1 MKKTIA
7 IIPCKTDSTRV
18 KLKNLQV
25 INKLTLLEIT
35 IKYALKSSLID
46 KVIVS
51 TESEKVVE
59 IASKYKVET
68 MKRSKELLGDAEVCD
83 VYVDVIKQ
91 LCERN
96 AFSPD
101 DYSYVVGLQPDHPDR
116 DNEIDLL
123 INYAFENK
131 YDDLFTVSKEYV
143 RTGSIRII
151 KMEHIVQGFV
161 SRRVGCFKDDAT
173 NIHSLEDLQNAEKRI
188 LKTYN

>member
-96 AFSPD
+96 VLAQMIILMLLV
-101 DYSYVVGLQPDHPDR
+101 YNQTILI
-116 DNEIDLL
+116 EIMRL
-123 INYAFENK
+123 IY
-131 YDDLFTVSKEYV
+131 
-143 RTGSIRII
+143 
-151 KMEHIVQGFV
+151 
-161 SRRVGCFKDDAT
+161 
-173 NIHSLEDLQNAEKRI
+173 
-188 LKTYN
+188 